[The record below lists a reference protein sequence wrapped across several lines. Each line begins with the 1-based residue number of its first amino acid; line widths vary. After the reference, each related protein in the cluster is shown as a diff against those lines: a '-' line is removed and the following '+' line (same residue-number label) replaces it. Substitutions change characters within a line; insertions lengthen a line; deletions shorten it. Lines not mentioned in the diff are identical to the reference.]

1 MIYRTIPSSGEAIP
15 VIGLGTWKRFDVGPD
30 ESARAPLRNV
40 LTALN
45 AYPNAMIDSSPM
57 YGRSESVIGD
67 LTSGMGTDAKFF
79 YATKVWT
86 TGEKEGVRQ
95 MEESFV
101 KMRRTT
107 MDLMQIH
114 NLVDWR
120 THLKTLRRWKEEGRI
135 RYIGITHYQ
144 NSAHEEL
151 ERITRSE
158 QLDFVQCN
166 YSLRER
172 NAEQR
177 LLPAALD
184 RGVAMIVN
192 EPFEKGALF
201 SAVRGTPVPPWAV
214 ELGIT
219 TWSAFFLQYII
230 AHPAVTCVIPATAD
244 ERHMTENIAAMIM
257 PSDQEGFKF
266 KAIQFMRT
274 QLL

>member
-1 MIYRTIPSSGEAIP
+1 MINRTIPSSGKVIP

-40 LTALN
+40 LAALN
-45 AYPNAMIDSSPM
+45 ANPNSMIDSSPM

-67 LTSGMGTDAKFF
+67 LTAGMGNAAKFF

-120 THLKTLRRWKEEGRI
+120 THLKTLRRWKEEGKI

-151 ERITRSE
+151 ERIIRSE

-184 RGVAMIVN
+184 RGVAVIVN

-201 SAVRGTPVPPWAV
+201 SAVRGSAVPPWAV
-214 ELGIT
+214 EMGIT

-230 AHPAVTCVIPATAD
+230 AHPAVTCVIPATSD
-244 ERHMTENIAAMIM
+244 ERHLTENISAAFML
-257 PSDQEGFKF
+257 SDHQGFKS
-266 KAIQFMRT
+266 KATQFMRT
-274 QLL
+274 QP